1 MRSFR
6 LFSVMMLVIAAAGC
20 GGGQKQAAQESSVD
34 SLLAQNPSEQ
44 TSGNITPQTEYQQP
58 EQQPQTPPEP
68 TTTRRSNPVAKT
80 ASTRPHTSTSST
92 ASSVSHQSHEEPGV
106 TLAQGTG
113 IKVEVSTH
121 LTSETAQPGDTW
133 TGTVKEPVTVGD
145 RVVIPAGS
153 TVNGVISGAKPA
165 EKGSR
170 AVLVLGV
177 RSIDAN
183 GRTYAVSAS
192 ADSIIA
198 GSTRARNVGAVA
210 GGAAAGA
217 LLGKAIGG
225 GGKGA
230 LIGGLLGGAA
240 ATGAVAASKGY
251 QAEVKEGAEIT
262 FTVNDAV
269 VMN

>member
-6 LFSVMMLVIAAAGC
+6 LISVMMLVIAAVGC

-44 TSGNITPQTEYQQP
+44 NSGNITPQTEYQQP
-58 EQQPQTPPEP
+58 EQQQQPPQTETPAGP
-68 TTTRRSNPVAKT
+68 TKHHSTPVAKT
-80 ASTRPHTSTSST
+80 ASTKPHTATSTT
-92 ASSVSHQSHEEPGV
+92 VSHPHEEPGV

-113 IKVEVSTH
+113 IKVAMSAH
-121 LTSETAQPGDTW
+121 LTSETAQPGDSW
-133 TGTVKEPVTVGD
+133 TGTVKEPVLVGD

-153 TVNGVISGAKPA
+153 TVNGVISGALPA
-165 EKGSR
+165 AKGSR

-198 GSTRARNVGAVA
+198 GSTRTRNVGAVA
-210 GGAAAGA
+210 GGDAAGA

-262 FTVNDAV
+262 FTVNNSV
-269 VMN
+269 TMR